1 MLPVKKAL
9 IFCGMPG
16 SGKSV
21 GATVARDLGI
31 PVYVMGDIVR
41 EEATHQ
47 QLQYTP
53 QTLGK
58 IMIELRQQLGPAII
72 AQRVIEKLANESEA
86 NIVIDGAR
94 SEIEVKTFQ
103 GAINQVLVVAVHAPP
118 DIRFNRLRQRKR
130 EDDAI
135 TQDIF
140 QARDNR
146 ELDVGLGRII
156 AQADIMIV
164 NEGKFEELKDKV
176 RRVLS
181 QEFDLDSSLEA

>member
-1 MLPVKKAL
+1 MLPVKKAI

-21 GATVARDLGI
+21 GATVAKDLGI
-31 PVYVMGDIVR
+31 PVFVMGDVVR
-41 EEATHQ
+41 EEAAHQ

-58 IMIELRQQLGPAII
+58 VMIELRKQIGPAVI
-72 AQRVIEKLANESEA
+72 AQRVIAKFPDESE
-86 NIVIDGAR
+86 NNVVIDGAR
-94 SEIEVKTFQ
+94 SEAEIKTFQ
-103 GAINQVLVVAVHAPP
+103 EAVNHVLVVAVHAAPH
-118 DIRFNRLRQRKR
+118 IRFERLRQRGR

-135 TQDIF
+135 THDVF
-140 QARDNR
+140 LARDRR

-164 NEGKFEELKDKV
+164 NEGEYEGLKSKV
-176 RRVLS
+176 RQVLVH
-181 QEFDLDSSLEA
+181 EFNLGTGSEA